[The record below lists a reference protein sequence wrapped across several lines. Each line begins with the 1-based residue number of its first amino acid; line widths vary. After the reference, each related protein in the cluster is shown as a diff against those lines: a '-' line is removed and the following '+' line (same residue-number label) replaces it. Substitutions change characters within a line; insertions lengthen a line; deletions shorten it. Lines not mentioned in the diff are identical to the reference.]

1 MKNRNLLSIVL
12 ALALLLA
19 GCASTTTIVEES
31 PEASET
37 AAESLAASEE
47 AEHSESPAAS
57 ADPEASPG
65 ADGEPG
71 AGGEPGADGEP
82 GAGGAPGLGM
92 ENIVLG
98 RVTDVTEGTVTLALL
113 EPANLPE
120 DAEASAETEGAAESE
135 EAAESAAPEFA
146 FTVDAL
152 EETGDTAE
160 YTLEELSAAVE
171 GEAEIAEDAI
181 LQLTLDEDGAI
192 ASVRVLDAEA

>member
-1 MKNRNLLSIVL
+1 MKNRKLLSIFL

-37 AAESLAASEE
+37 AAESPAASEE
-47 AEHSESPAAS
+47 AEPSKSPAAS
-57 ADPEASPG
+57 ADPEAS
-65 ADGEPG
+65 
-71 AGGEPGADGEP
+71 P

-113 EPANLPE
+113 EPTNLPE
-120 DAEASAETEGAAESE
+120 DAEASAETE
-135 EAAESAAPEFA
+135 EAAESAAPEFV

>member
-1 MKNRNLLSIVL
+1 MKKRKLLSIFL

-47 AEHSESPAAS
+47 AEPSESPAAS
-57 ADPEASPG
+57 ADPEAS
-65 ADGEPG
+65 
-71 AGGEPGADGEP
+71 P

-120 DAEASAETEGAAESE
+120 DAEASAETE
-135 EAAESAAPEFA
+135 EAAES
-146 FTVDAL
+146 
-152 EETGDTAE
+152 
-160 YTLEELSAAVE
+160 
-171 GEAEIAEDAI
+171 AEDAI

>member
-1 MKNRNLLSIVL
+1 MKNRKLLSIFL

-37 AAESLAASEE
+37 AAESPAASEE
-47 AEHSESPAAS
+47 AEPSESPAAS

-65 ADGEPG
+65 AGGGPG
-71 AGGEPGADGEP
+71 AGGEP
-82 GAGGAPGLGM
+82 GAGGAPGLGL

-120 DAEASAETEGAAESE
+120 DAEASAGTEGAAESE
-135 EAAESAAPEFA
+135 EAAESAAPEFV

>member
-1 MKNRNLLSIVL
+1 MKNRKLLSIFL

-37 AAESLAASEE
+37 AAESPAASEE
-47 AEHSESPAAS
+47 AEPSESPAAS

-65 ADGEPG
+65 A
-71 AGGEPGADGEP
+71 GGE
-82 GAGGAPGLGM
+82 PGLGM

-98 RVTDVTEGTVTLALL
+98 RVTDVTGGTVTLALL

-120 DAEASAETEGAAESE
+120 DAEASAETE
-135 EAAESAAPEFA
+135 EA
-146 FTVDAL
+146 
-152 EETGDTAE
+152 
-160 YTLEELSAAVE
+160 
-171 GEAEIAEDAI
+171 AEIAEDAI

>member
-1 MKNRNLLSIVL
+1 MKNRKLLSIFL

-47 AEHSESPAAS
+47 AGHSESPAAS

-65 ADGEPG
+65 A
-71 AGGEPGADGEP
+71 GGEPGA
-82 GAGGAPGLGM
+82 GM

-120 DAEASAETEGAAESE
+120 DAEASAETE
-135 EAAESAAPEFA
+135 EAAES
-146 FTVDAL
+146 
-152 EETGDTAE
+152 
-160 YTLEELSAAVE
+160 
-171 GEAEIAEDAI
+171 AEDAI

>member
-1 MKNRNLLSIVL
+1 MKNRKLLSIFL

-37 AAESLAASEE
+37 AAESPAASEE
-47 AEHSESPAAS
+47 AEPSESPAAG
-57 ADPEASPG
+57 ADPEAS
-65 ADGEPG
+65 
-71 AGGEPGADGEP
+71 P

-113 EPANLPE
+113 EPTNLPE
-120 DAEASAETEGAAESE
+120 DAEASAETE
-135 EAAESAAPEFA
+135 EAAESAAPEFV

>member
-1 MKNRNLLSIVL
+1 MKNRKLLSIFL

-47 AEHSESPAAS
+47 AEPSESPAAS
-57 ADPEASPG
+57 ADPEAS
-65 ADGEPG
+65 
-71 AGGEPGADGEP
+71 P

-98 RVTDVTEGTVTLALL
+98 RVTDVTEGTVTMALL

-120 DAEASAETEGAAESE
+120 DAEASAETEGAAES
-135 EAAESAAPEFA
+135 AAPEFV

-152 EETGDTAE
+152 EETGETAE

>member
-1 MKNRNLLSIVL
+1 MKNRKLLSIFL

-31 PEASET
+31 PEAFET

-71 AGGEPGADGEP
+71 T
-82 GAGGAPGLGM
+82 GM

-120 DAEASAETEGAAESE
+120 DAEASAETE
-135 EAAESAAPEFA
+135 EA
-146 FTVDAL
+146 
-152 EETGDTAE
+152 
-160 YTLEELSAAVE
+160 
-171 GEAEIAEDAI
+171 AEIAEDAI

>member
-1 MKNRNLLSIVL
+1 MKNRKLLSIFL

-37 AAESLAASEE
+37 AAESPAASEE
-47 AEHSESPAAS
+47 AEPSESPAAS

-65 ADGEPG
+65 A
-71 AGGEPGADGEP
+71 
-82 GAGGAPGLGM
+82 GGAPGLSM

-120 DAEASAETEGAAESE
+120 DAEASAETE
-135 EAAESAAPEFA
+135 EAAES
-146 FTVDAL
+146 
-152 EETGDTAE
+152 
-160 YTLEELSAAVE
+160 
-171 GEAEIAEDAI
+171 AEDAI

>member
-1 MKNRNLLSIVL
+1 MKNRKLLSIFL

-37 AAESLAASEE
+37 AAESPAASEE
-47 AEHSESPAAS
+47 AEHSESPEAS
-57 ADPEASPG
+57 ADPEAS
-65 ADGEPG
+65 
-71 AGGEPGADGEP
+71 P

-92 ENIVLG
+92 ENIALG
-98 RVTDVTEGTVTLALL
+98 RVTDVTEGTVTMALL

-120 DAEASAETEGAAESE
+120 DAEASAETE
-135 EAAESAAPEFA
+135 EAAESAAPEFV

-152 EETGDTAE
+152 EETGETAE

>member
-1 MKNRNLLSIVL
+1 MKNRTLLSIFL

-37 AAESLAASEE
+37 AAESPAASEE
-47 AEHSESPAAS
+47 AEPSESPAAS
-57 ADPEASPG
+57 ADPEGS
-65 ADGEPG
+65 
-71 AGGEPGADGEP
+71 P

-120 DAEASAETEGAAESE
+120 DAEASTETE
-135 EAAESAAPEFA
+135 EAAESAAPEFV

-171 GEAEIAEDAI
+171 EEAEIAEDAI

>member
-1 MKNRNLLSIVL
+1 MKNRKLLSIFL

-37 AAESLAASEE
+37 AAESPAASEE

-65 ADGEPG
+65 AGGGPG
-71 AGGEPGADGEP
+71 AGGEP

-120 DAEASAETEGAAESE
+120 DAEASAETE
-135 EAAESAAPEFA
+135 EAAES
-146 FTVDAL
+146 
-152 EETGDTAE
+152 
-160 YTLEELSAAVE
+160 
-171 GEAEIAEDAI
+171 AEDAI

>member
-1 MKNRNLLSIVL
+1 MKNRKLLSIFL

-37 AAESLAASEE
+37 AAESPAASEE

-57 ADPEASPG
+57 ADPEAS
-65 ADGEPG
+65 
-71 AGGEPGADGEP
+71 P

-135 EAAESAAPEFA
+135 EAAESAAPEFV

>member
-1 MKNRNLLSIVL
+1 MKNRKLLSIFL

-37 AAESLAASEE
+37 AAESPAASEE
-47 AEHSESPAAS
+47 AEPSESPAAS
-57 ADPEASPG
+57 ADPEAS
-65 ADGEPG
+65 
-71 AGGEPGADGEP
+71 P

-120 DAEASAETEGAAESE
+120 DAEASTETE
-135 EAAESAAPEFA
+135 EAAES
-146 FTVDAL
+146 
-152 EETGDTAE
+152 
-160 YTLEELSAAVE
+160 
-171 GEAEIAEDAI
+171 AEDAI

>member
-1 MKNRNLLSIVL
+1 MKNRKLLSIFL

-47 AEHSESPAAS
+47 AGHSESPAAS
-57 ADPEASPG
+57 ADPEAS
-65 ADGEPG
+65 
-71 AGGEPGADGEP
+71 P

-120 DAEASAETEGAAESE
+120 DAEASTETEEATESE
-135 EAAESAAPEFA
+135 EAAESAAPEFV
-146 FTVDAL
+146 FTADEL

-192 ASVRVLDAEA
+192 ASVRILDAEA

>member
-1 MKNRNLLSIVL
+1 MKNRKLLSIFL

-37 AAESLAASEE
+37 AAESPAASEE
-47 AEHSESPAAS
+47 AEPSESPAAS

-71 AGGEPGADGEP
+71 A
-82 GAGGAPGLGM
+82 GM

-113 EPANLPE
+113 EPTNLPE
-120 DAEASAETEGAAESE
+120 DAEASAETE
-135 EAAESAAPEFA
+135 EAAESAAPEFV

>member
-1 MKNRNLLSIVL
+1 MKNRKLLSIFL

-37 AAESLAASEE
+37 AAESPAASEE
-47 AEHSESPAAS
+47 AEPSESPAAS
-57 ADPEASPG
+57 ADPEAS
-65 ADGEPG
+65 
-71 AGGEPGADGEP
+71 P

-113 EPANLPE
+113 EPTNLPE
-120 DAEASAETEGAAESE
+120 DAEASAETE
-135 EAAESAAPEFA
+135 EAAESAAPEFV

-152 EETGDTAE
+152 EETGETAE
-160 YTLEELSAAVE
+160 YTLEELSAAVK

-181 LQLTLDEDGAI
+181 LQLTLDADGAI

>member
-1 MKNRNLLSIVL
+1 MKNRKLLSIFL

-37 AAESLAASEE
+37 AAESPAASEE
-47 AEHSESPAAS
+47 AEPSESPAAS

-71 AGGEPGADGEP
+71 
-82 GAGGAPGLGM
+82 LGM

-98 RVTDVTEGTVTLALL
+98 RVIDVTEGTVTLALL

-120 DAEASAETEGAAESE
+120 DAEASAETE
-135 EAAESAAPEFA
+135 EA
-146 FTVDAL
+146 
-152 EETGDTAE
+152 
-160 YTLEELSAAVE
+160 
-171 GEAEIAEDAI
+171 AEIAEDAI

>member
-1 MKNRNLLSIVL
+1 MKNRKLLSIFL

-37 AAESLAASEE
+37 AAESPAASEE

-57 ADPEASPG
+57 ADPEAS
-65 ADGEPG
+65 
-71 AGGEPGADGEP
+71 P

-120 DAEASAETEGAAESE
+120 DAEASAETE
-135 EAAESAAPEFA
+135 EA
-146 FTVDAL
+146 
-152 EETGDTAE
+152 
-160 YTLEELSAAVE
+160 
-171 GEAEIAEDAI
+171 AEIAEDAI

>member
-1 MKNRNLLSIVL
+1 MKNRKLLSIFL

-37 AAESLAASEE
+37 AAESPAASEE

-65 ADGEPG
+65 AD
-71 AGGEPGADGEP
+71 
-82 GAGGAPGLGM
+82 GAPGLGM

-120 DAEASAETEGAAESE
+120 DAEASAETE
-135 EAAESAAPEFA
+135 EAAES
-146 FTVDAL
+146 
-152 EETGDTAE
+152 
-160 YTLEELSAAVE
+160 
-171 GEAEIAEDAI
+171 AEDAI

>member
-1 MKNRNLLSIVL
+1 MKKRKLLSIFL

-37 AAESLAASEE
+37 AAESPAASEE
-47 AEHSESPAAS
+47 AEPSEFPAAS
-57 ADPEASPG
+57 ADPEAS
-65 ADGEPG
+65 
-71 AGGEPGADGEP
+71 P

-120 DAEASAETEGAAESE
+120 DAEASAETE
-135 EAAESAAPEFA
+135 EAAESAAPEFV

-152 EETGDTAE
+152 EETGETAE

-171 GEAEIAEDAI
+171 EEAEIAEDAI

>member
-1 MKNRNLLSIVL
+1 MKNRKLLSIFL

-37 AAESLAASEE
+37 AAESPAASEE
-47 AEHSESPAAS
+47 AEPSESPAAS

-65 ADGEPG
+65 ADGE
-71 AGGEPGADGEP
+71 
-82 GAGGAPGLGM
+82 PGLGM

-120 DAEASAETEGAAESE
+120 DAEASAESE
-135 EAAESAAPEFA
+135 EAAESAAPEFV

>member
-1 MKNRNLLSIVL
+1 
-12 ALALLLA
+12 
-19 GCASTTTIVEES
+19 
-31 PEASET
+31 
-37 AAESLAASEE
+37 
-47 AEHSESPAAS
+47 
-57 ADPEASPG
+57 
-65 ADGEPG
+65 
-71 AGGEPGADGEP
+71 
-82 GAGGAPGLGM
+82 M

-98 RVTDVTEGTVTLALL
+98 RVTDVTEGTVTMALL

-120 DAEASAETEGAAESE
+120 DAEASTETEGAAESE
-135 EAAESAAPEFA
+135 EAAESAAPEFV

-171 GEAEIAEDAI
+171 EEAEIAEDAI

>member
-1 MKNRNLLSIVL
+1 MKNRKLLSIFL

-37 AAESLAASEE
+37 AAESPAASEE
-47 AEHSESPAAS
+47 AEPSESPAAS

-65 ADGEPG
+65 A
-71 AGGEPGADGEP
+71 GGEPGA
-82 GAGGAPGLGM
+82 GM

-120 DAEASAETEGAAESE
+120 DAEASTETK
-135 EAAESAAPEFA
+135 EA
-146 FTVDAL
+146 
-152 EETGDTAE
+152 
-160 YTLEELSAAVE
+160 
-171 GEAEIAEDAI
+171 AEIAEDAI

>member
-1 MKNRNLLSIVL
+1 MKNRKLLSIFL

-37 AAESLAASEE
+37 AAESPAASEE
-47 AEHSESPAAS
+47 AEPSESPAAS

-65 ADGEPG
+65 AG
-71 AGGEPGADGEP
+71 GEP

-120 DAEASAETEGAAESE
+120 DAEASAETE
-135 EAAESAAPEFA
+135 EAAESAAPEFV

>member
-1 MKNRNLLSIVL
+1 MKNRKLLSIFL

-37 AAESLAASEE
+37 TA
-47 AEHSESPAAS
+47 ESPAAS
-57 ADPEASPG
+57 ADPEAS
-65 ADGEPG
+65 
-71 AGGEPGADGEP
+71 P

-120 DAEASAETEGAAESE
+120 DAEASAETE
-135 EAAESAAPEFA
+135 EA
-146 FTVDAL
+146 
-152 EETGDTAE
+152 
-160 YTLEELSAAVE
+160 
-171 GEAEIAEDAI
+171 AEIAEDAI

>member
-1 MKNRNLLSIVL
+1 MKNRKLLSIFL

-37 AAESLAASEE
+37 AAESPAASEE
-47 AEHSESPAAS
+47 AEPSESPAAS

-65 ADGEPG
+65 A
-71 AGGEPGADGEP
+71 GGEPGA
-82 GAGGAPGLGM
+82 GM

-120 DAEASAETEGAAESE
+120 DAEASTETE
-135 EAAESAAPEFA
+135 EAAESAAPEFV

-152 EETGDTAE
+152 EETGETAE

>member
-1 MKNRNLLSIVL
+1 MKNRKLLSIFL

-37 AAESLAASEE
+37 AAESPAASEE
-47 AEHSESPAAS
+47 AEPSESPAAS
-57 ADPEASPG
+57 ADPEAS
-65 ADGEPG
+65 
-71 AGGEPGADGEP
+71 P

-113 EPANLPE
+113 EPTNLPE
-120 DAEASAETEGAAESE
+120 DAEASAETE
-135 EAAESAAPEFA
+135 EAAESAAPEFV

>member
-1 MKNRNLLSIVL
+1 MKNRKLLSIFL

-31 PEASET
+31 PKASET
-37 AAESLAASEE
+37 AAESPAASED
-47 AEHSESPAAS
+47 AEPSESPAAS
-57 ADPEASPG
+57 ADPEAS
-65 ADGEPG
+65 
-71 AGGEPGADGEP
+71 P

-120 DAEASAETEGAAESE
+120 DAEASAETE
-135 EAAESAAPEFA
+135 EA
-146 FTVDAL
+146 
-152 EETGDTAE
+152 
-160 YTLEELSAAVE
+160 
-171 GEAEIAEDAI
+171 AEIAEDAI

>member
-1 MKNRNLLSIVL
+1 MKNRKLLSIFL

-37 AAESLAASEE
+37 AAESPAASEE
-47 AEHSESPAAS
+47 AEPSESPAAS

-71 AGGEPGADGEP
+71 
-82 GAGGAPGLGM
+82 LGM

-98 RVTDVTEGTVTLALL
+98 RVTDVMEGTVTLALL

-120 DAEASAETEGAAESE
+120 DAEASAETE
-135 EAAESAAPEFA
+135 EAAESAAPELV

-152 EETGDTAE
+152 EETGETAE

>member
-1 MKNRNLLSIVL
+1 MKNRKLLSIFL

-37 AAESLAASEE
+37 AAESPAASEE
-47 AEHSESPAAS
+47 AEPSESPAAS

-65 ADGEPG
+65 A
-71 AGGEPGADGEP
+71 
-82 GAGGAPGLGM
+82 GGAPGLGM
-92 ENIVLG
+92 ENIALG
-98 RVTDVTEGTVTLALL
+98 RVTDVTEGTVTMALL

-120 DAEASAETEGAAESE
+120 DAEASAETE
-135 EAAESAAPEFA
+135 EAAESAAPEFV

-171 GEAEIAEDAI
+171 EEAEIAEDAI

>member
-1 MKNRNLLSIVL
+1 MKKRKLLSIFL

-37 AAESLAASEE
+37 AAESPAASEE
-47 AEHSESPAAS
+47 AEPSEFPAAS
-57 ADPEASPG
+57 ADPEAS
-65 ADGEPG
+65 
-71 AGGEPGADGEP
+71 P

-120 DAEASAETEGAAESE
+120 DAEASAETE
-135 EAAESAAPEFA
+135 EAAES
-146 FTVDAL
+146 
-152 EETGDTAE
+152 
-160 YTLEELSAAVE
+160 
-171 GEAEIAEDAI
+171 AEDAI

>member
-1 MKNRNLLSIVL
+1 MKNRKLLSIFL

-37 AAESLAASEE
+37 AAESLAASKE
-47 AEHSESPAAS
+47 AEPSESPAAS

-65 ADGEPG
+65 A
-71 AGGEPGADGEP
+71 
-82 GAGGAPGLGM
+82 GGAPGLGM
-92 ENIVLG
+92 ENIALG
-98 RVTDVTEGTVTLALL
+98 RVTDVTEGTVTMALL

-120 DAEASAETEGAAESE
+120 DAEASAETE
-135 EAAESAAPEFA
+135 EAAESAAPEFV

-152 EETGDTAE
+152 EETGETAE

-171 GEAEIAEDAI
+171 EEAEIAEDAI

>member
-1 MKNRNLLSIVL
+1 MKNRILLSIFL

-37 AAESLAASEE
+37 TAESPAASEE

-57 ADPEASPG
+57 ADPEAS
-65 ADGEPG
+65 
-71 AGGEPGADGEP
+71 P

-120 DAEASAETEGAAESE
+120 DAEASAETE
-135 EAAESAAPEFA
+135 EA
-146 FTVDAL
+146 
-152 EETGDTAE
+152 
-160 YTLEELSAAVE
+160 
-171 GEAEIAEDAI
+171 AEIAEDAI

>member
-1 MKNRNLLSIVL
+1 MKNRKLLSIFL

-37 AAESLAASEE
+37 AAESPAASEE
-47 AEHSESPAAS
+47 AEPSESPAAS
-57 ADPEASPG
+57 ADPEAS
-65 ADGEPG
+65 
-71 AGGEPGADGEP
+71 P

-98 RVTDVTEGTVTLALL
+98 RVTDATEGTVTLALL

-120 DAEASAETEGAAESE
+120 DAEASAETE
-135 EAAESAAPEFA
+135 EAAESAAPEFV

-171 GEAEIAEDAI
+171 GEAEIAQDAI

>member
-1 MKNRNLLSIVL
+1 MKNRKLLSIFL

-47 AEHSESPAAS
+47 AEPSESPAAS

-65 ADGEPG
+65 AG
-71 AGGEPGADGEP
+71 GEP

-98 RVTDVTEGTVTLALL
+98 RVTDVTEGTVTMALL

-120 DAEASAETEGAAESE
+120 DAEASAETE
-135 EAAESAAPEFA
+135 EAAESAAPEFV

-152 EETGDTAE
+152 EETGETAE